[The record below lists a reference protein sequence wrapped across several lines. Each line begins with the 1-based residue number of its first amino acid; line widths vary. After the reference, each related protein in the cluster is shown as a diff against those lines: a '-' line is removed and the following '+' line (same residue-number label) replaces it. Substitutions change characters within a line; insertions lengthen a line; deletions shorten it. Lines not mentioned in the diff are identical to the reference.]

1 MKEKESNSETIF
13 IVKLKLNGRDAR
25 TGIAGQ
31 KKIDAF
37 VRAPD
42 KASVE
47 MRLRTMKLPGTYTI
61 EPAILCTEDRL
72 TQEILRL
79 AKLERFDFGFRAS
92 DEAAE

>member
-1 MKEKESNSETIF
+1 MQEKEDAETIF
-13 IVKLKLNGRDAR
+13 VVKLKLNGRDAR

-47 MRLRTMKLPGTYTI
+47 ARLKVMNLPGTYTI
-61 EPAILCTEDRL
+61 EPTILCSEDRL

-79 AKLERFDFGFRAS
+79 AKLERFEFGFRAS